1 MNTTIVSLTEK
12 VRKALDDI
20 APSVTDDFSSDLN
33 AEIEQALL
41 HAAMSLSETL
51 PVPMLNVTVVTI
63 NTVKE
68 ADGSKGYAILPDD
81 YMRLVSVRMNSW
93 KGGVPELIERG
104 SEAEKRQRSKWSQGT
119 NSKPKVMLDGEKR
132 GWTEESIQV
141 IRLWPCNDSTIFL
154 SFIPKAK
161 IENGSLVCALKDG
174 WCEKN
179 LIYLTCRI
187 ILEGKKEVTTAEAF
201 AKLTEI

>member
-41 HAAMSLSETL
+41 HAAMSLSESL
-51 PVPMLNVTVVTI
+51 PVPMLDVTVETL
-63 NTVKE
+63 NTVEE
-68 ADGSKGYAILPDD
+68 ANNGHAVLPDE
-81 YMRLVSVRMNSW
+81 YMRLVSIRMDSW
-93 KGGVPELIERG
+93 KGDVPELIERG
-104 SEAEKRQRSKWSQGT
+104 SEAEKRQRSKWSRGT
-119 NSKPKVMLDGEKR
+119 NSKPKAMLDNVMVGNASK
-132 GWTEESIQV
+132 QV
-141 IRLWPCNDSTIFL
+141 IRLWPCNDATVIISYIK
-154 SFIPKAK
+154 KAK
-161 IENGSLVCALKDG
+161 IANGSLVCALKDG

-179 LIYLTCRI
+179 LIYMTCRI

-201 AKLTEI
+201 AKLTEL